1 MTLVRALILVGLMTS
16 WAVRAQVTEIYKCVE
31 PNGRPLYT
39 SDKRETAGKK
49 CQLVSRE
56 INVVANPPAKPGVF
70 PRESFEQRASARQR
84 QRDVLQKE
92 LSTEEQDLLK
102 AKKELAE
109 QESVRSG
116 EERNYARVQERLQ
129 KYKDVIETHEKN
141 IDALKRELGN
151 LNR

>member
-1 MTLVRALILVGLMTS
+1 MAP
-16 WAVRAQVTEIYKCVE
+16 WAVVAQVTEIYKCVE

-39 SDKRETAGKK
+39 SDKRETTGKK

-56 INVVANPPAKPGVF
+56 VNVVANPLAKPGAF
-70 PRESFEQRASARQR
+70 PRESSAQRASARER

-92 LSTEEQDLLK
+92 LSTEQQDLLK
-102 AKKELAE
+102 ARKELAE
-109 QESVRSG
+109 QEAVRTG
-116 EERNYARVQERLQ
+116 EERNYAKVQERLQ

-151 LNR
+151 LDR

>member
-1 MTLVRALILVGLMTS
+1 MAP
-16 WAVRAQVTEIYKCVE
+16 WAVSAQVTEIYKCVE

-56 INVVANPPAKPGVF
+56 VNVVPKAPGSAGAF
-70 PRESFEQRASARQR
+70 PRESSAQRASARER

-92 LSTEEQDLLK
+92 LSTEQQDLTK
-102 AKKELAE
+102 AKQELAE
-109 QESVRSG
+109 QESVRTG
-116 EERNYARVQERLQ
+116 EERNYAKVQERLQ

-141 IDALKRELGN
+141 IEALKRELGN
-151 LNR
+151 LDR